1 MSKSALSAPH
11 FHNEDAAFAYVEARL
26 WPHGPVCHHCKGTE
40 RIGKMVGKTTRTG
53 LYKCYACR
61 KPFTVRMGSIF
72 EDSHVP
78 LRVWLQ
84 IIYLMCSSKK
94 GISTRQI
101 HRIIGGSLKTAW
113 FLGHR
118 IREAMASGSFT
129 PMGGAGQIVE
139 ADETEIVPSRKT
151 RAPDRVKRSNNP
163 RFFALVER
171 GGAVRSKVIDER
183 GMSEVRAAVRE
194 NLAPGSILHTDGAQ
208 AYKFLMPLGQHEAVN
223 HNQTF
228 ARDSNNGR
236 VYTNTAEG
244 YFSIFKRGLVGTYQH
259 MGEQHLHRYLAEFDF
274 RMSNRAK
281 LGCDDVLRAE
291 KALLGVVGKRLTYR
305 TTGGQLEA

>member
-1 MSKSALSAPH
+1 MAKPIFAAQH
-11 FHNEDAAFAYVEARL
+11 FQNEDAAFAYVEAKI
-26 WPHGPVCHHCKGTE
+26 WPSGPVCHHCKGTE
-40 RIGKMVGKTTRTG
+40 RVKKLNGKTTRAG
-53 LYKCYACR
+53 LYKCYTCM
-61 KPFTVRMGSIF
+61 KPFTVKMGTIF
-72 EDSHVP
+72 EDSHVK
-78 LRVWLQ
+78 LHLWLQ
-84 IIYLMCSSKK
+84 AMHLMCSSKK
-94 GISTRQI
+94 GISSNQL
-101 HRIIGGSLKTAW
+101 HRTLGVTLKTAW
-113 FLGHR
+113 FMSHR
-118 IREAMASGSFT
+118 IREAMTVGSFT

-139 ADETEIVPSRKT
+139 ADETEIAPSRKT
-151 RAPDRVKRSNNP
+151 RVPDRVKRSNNM
-163 RFFALVER
+163 RFVALVER

-223 HNQTF
+223 HNKEF

-259 MGEQHLHRYLAEFDF
+259 IEAQHLPRYLAEFDF

-281 LGCDDVLRAE
+281 LGYDDVLRAE

-305 TTGGQLEA
+305 TTGGQFEA